1 MAFNLNSLRSRSVL
15 TSLEKYEGKNP
26 YISKL
31 KNQLLFNKKLVL
43 TDNQTNY
50 VLDNIDKEPTVIKK
64 VLEITPYL
72 GEALQKEHELQF
84 LPSKIY
90 IESILAE
97 TDTTYHVIAK
107 FSTKSNLKMI
117 WLPKTQV
124 IDDPYFD
131 EIKVDV
137 DFEKYEKMDKFILSD
152 GTVGRKLFDH
162 QKEGIEFLLS
172 RNSCILADDMGL
184 GKGIQSIISALE
196 SNSKKILIVC
206 PASMKITWRREIECF
221 TNEVS
226 IIEGRKWKPNKFT
239 IINYDILKNFHSLKD
254 DTIPEDEFVFESKL
268 VNENFDLVIIDEA
281 HFLKNKDSIRG
292 QIMSDVCVKY
302 GNPRVILLSGTPVA
316 NKPQDYFNLLKLI
329 KSPIAENWM
338 HYVKRY
344 CNARLAWTTVKGNKN
359 KRKKRWITNG
369 ASNLEELNNK
379 TKNIILR
386 RLKTEV
392 LDMPEKIVIPI
403 YNDLTDKQRDEYN
416 NLWEDYLKKLKKE
429 GKKGSLDR
437 DLVELIL
444 LRKFI
449 AEETIANTIELAE
462 NALEQNQK
470 VIIFTSF
477 TDELNQLK
485 EYFGKLAVCHN
496 GKMTDKD
503 KQKSVDQFQ
512 NDPEIK
518 VFIGNIISAGVGI
531 TLTSG
536 NIIIFNSFSWVP
548 GENEQSID
556 RAFRI
561 GQKNNV
567 TAYFQLFNDTI
578 NTIMWKVLNHKKDI
592 INTILNGKEPDE
604 EVLIDYI
611 LNNDLD

>member
-1 MAFNLNSLRSRSVL
+1 MTFNLNSLRSRSVL

-137 DFEKYEKMDKFILSD
+137 DFEKYEKMDKFVLSD
-152 GTVGRKLFDH
+152 GTIGRKLFDH

-226 IIEGRKWKPNKFT
+226 II
-239 IINYDILKNFHSLKD
+239 
-254 DTIPEDEFVFESKL
+254 
-268 VNENFDLVIIDEA
+268 
-281 HFLKNKDSIRG
+281 
-292 QIMSDVCVKY
+292 
-302 GNPRVILLSGTPVA
+302 
-316 NKPQDYFNLLKLI
+316 
-329 KSPIAENWM
+329 
-338 HYVKRY
+338 
-344 CNARLAWTTVKGNKN
+344 
-359 KRKKRWITNG
+359 
-369 ASNLEELNNK
+369 
-379 TKNIILR
+379 
-386 RLKTEV
+386 
-392 LDMPEKIVIPI
+392 
-403 YNDLTDKQRDEYN
+403 
-416 NLWEDYLKKLKKE
+416 
-429 GKKGSLDR
+429 
-437 DLVELIL
+437 
-444 LRKFI
+444 
-449 AEETIANTIELAE
+449 
-462 NALEQNQK
+462 
-470 VIIFTSF
+470 
-477 TDELNQLK
+477 
-485 EYFGKLAVCHN
+485 
-496 GKMTDKD
+496 
-503 KQKSVDQFQ
+503 
-512 NDPEIK
+512 
-518 VFIGNIISAGVGI
+518 
-531 TLTSG
+531 
-536 NIIIFNSFSWVP
+536 
-548 GENEQSID
+548 
-556 RAFRI
+556 
-561 GQKNNV
+561 
-567 TAYFQLFNDTI
+567 
-578 NTIMWKVLNHKKDI
+578 
-592 INTILNGKEPDE
+592 
-604 EVLIDYI
+604 
-611 LNNDLD
+611 